1 MEKTYTA
8 NKRIAGTKGV
18 TIALIAPLVS
28 LPVERSNSA
37 KKAVI
42 PVPPIKMRPSETF
55 SVNKADKGTNVSLF
69 LPILLF
75 F

>member
-28 LPVERSNSA
+28 LPVERSNNT
-37 KKAVI
+37 KNAVI
-42 PVPPIKMRPSETF
+42 PVP
-55 SVNKADKGTNVSLF
+55 L
-69 LPILLF
+69 
-75 F
+75 